1 MFHVKHLITHTS
13 LTREQLRSVDQL
25 FADHKKSLGD
35 YARLL
40 YWWNQKLNLVSRG
53 VSHETIME
61 HIRHSLMISV
71 SEYFREQHKIID
83 TGSGGGLPGIP
94 LAICFPEKSFL
105 INDIVSK
112 KIIAAKNIVQRLEL
126 ANVET
131 NSASIVDVDVS
142 ETDLIITKHAFKVDQ
157 LIGYLEEKN
166 WQRIIFL
173 KGREEAKEE
182 IERSS
187 VSLYARIIR
196 LDEQLKNSFYQ
207 GKAVLEVRRNHE

>member
-1 MFHVKHLITHTS
+1 MKHLITHTS

-25 FADHKKSLGD
+25 LADHKKPLDD

-71 SEYFREQHKIID
+71 SDYFREQHKIID

-112 KIIAAKNIVQRLEL
+112 KIMAVKNMVQRLEL

-131 NSASIVDVDVS
+131 NSASIENVDVS